1 MTTLQVTRQRAKA
14 VEASRSEAYHNKV
27 KTRVIGLRVSVEV
40 AEAWEVAWANSPQN
54 GDGGLGPYLADV
66 LIKVLLDRKQGPQDR

>member
-1 MTTLQVTRQRAKA
+1 MTALQAARQHAKA

-40 AEAWEVAWANSPQN
+40 AEAWEVAYARSRHGEGFSPFLVEHLN
-54 GDGGLGPYLADV
+54 
-66 LIKVLLDRKQGPQDR
+66 KELLDRKQRAQDR